1 MRITDL
7 LDKRSIQLAA
17 APADKEH
24 ALKQAVAL
32 MEASGKLSDVAAYQK
47 QVFAREEESTTGIGE
62 GIAIPHGKC
71 DAVKKPGLAAMV
83 IPNGVDFDSLD
94 GEPVTL
100 LFLIAAPNTED
111 NVHLEVLS
119 RLSMLLMDEDFR
131 NKLLHAKDVDEF
143 LAYVDAAEKE
153 KFPEEAEEK
162 AEAPA
167 DASAKPYQILAVTA
181 CPTGIAHTYMA
192 AEGLEKKAK
201 EMGVTIKVETN
212 GSGGA
217 KNVLTPEEIE
227 DLEIYVL
234 GKKTK

>member
-7 LDKRSIQLAA
+7 LDARSILLDASPKSKSEALDQIVDLMVKSEKIN
-17 APADKEH
+17 DKE
-24 ALKQAVAL
+24 
-32 MEASGKLSDVAAYQK
+32 AYRK
-47 QVFAREEESTTGIGE
+47 QVYAREEESTTGIGE

-71 DAVKKPGLAAMV
+71 DAVTKPGLAAMV
-83 IPNGVDFDSLD
+83 VKDGVDFDSLD

-100 LFLIAAPNTED
+100 MFLIAAPNTED

-162 AEAPA
+162 A
-167 DASAKPYQILAVTA
+167 
-181 CPTGIAHTYMA
+181 
-192 AEGLEKKAK
+192 
-201 EMGVTIKVETN
+201 
-212 GSGGA
+212 
-217 KNVLTPEEIE
+217 
-227 DLEIYVL
+227 
-234 GKKTK
+234 

>member
-1 MRITDL
+1 
-7 LDKRSIQLAA
+7 
-17 APADKEH
+17 
-24 ALKQAVAL
+24 
-32 MEASGKLSDVAAYQK
+32 
-47 QVFAREEESTTGIGE
+47 
-62 GIAIPHGKC
+62 
-71 DAVKKPGLAAMV
+71 MV
-83 IPNGVDFDSLD
+83 LPEGVDYDSLD
-94 GEPVTL
+94 GEPAYL
-100 LFLIAAPNTED
+100 IFLIAAPNTED

-217 KNVLTPEEIE
+217 KNVLTPEEIAAC
-227 DLEIYVL
+227 DCIIIAADKDVAMARFD
-234 GKKTK
+234 GKPLISTKVSDGINKAQELI